1 MHYQPM
7 PTFIC
12 DAQNIGAWVHK
23 LHNST
28 AMTPLL
34 IMFVETF
41 QPQII
46 FYKINTFKGY
56 GHT

>member
-1 MHYQPM
+1 M

-46 FYKINTFKGY
+46 FYKINTFKRY